1 MDQNNE
7 NHTMGNNSEDTE
19 ITNMAELLEQEGLG
33 LDLPKA
39 GEIKTGTIASISPG
53 QIMVGIGAKSEGII
67 RGQEFELIPPDVFA
81 SLEVGQEL
89 PVFVVVPEDHH
100 GNLIL
105 SYVRAL
111 EAESWEKTQSLMKE
125 KETFTGTI
133 EGFNR
138 GGLLVN
144 FNELHGF
151 IPSSQLSFS
160 RRAEMTGDTPET
172 RYENLIGQEIK
183 LQVIEVDQERRRLIF
198 SERAAVHE
206 SRDSIRDKV
215 IEKITIGE
223 VLTGRITSLADFGAF
238 VNISGADGLV
248 HLSEIS
254 WDRIRHPGDELKV
267 GQEVQVKIISID
279 KEKRHIG
286 LSIRRLKEDPWQEQ
300 IKELRVGQLVEAN
313 ITRLTKFGAFARL
326 TNEIEGLIH
335 ISEIS
340 DEHIAHPKEVLHE
353 GDDVTLR
360 IIKIEEDSHRIG
372 LSLRRVESLAF
383 ADMDL
388 KALEEELADT
398 DIKVTTDDAPKSDTE
413 DIPSKDEPASEQST
427 DETPEEKAPVA
438 DTEDTPSEDEPSN
451 EQSTDE
457 TPEEKAP
464 ESDTDSTESQEPE
477 EETSDET
484 PEEKAPV
491 ADTEDT
497 PSEDEPSNEQSTD
510 ETPEEKAPESDTD
523 SPESQE
529 PEEETSDEP
538 PSDEAE
544 EEKAEE

>member
-1 MDQNNE
+1 MNQKNE
-7 NHTMGNNSEDTE
+7 NDSTGKNSEDKK
-19 ITNMAELLEQEGLG
+19 ITSMASLLEQEGLG
-33 LDLPKA
+33 LDLPQA

-53 QIMVGIGAKSEGII
+53 QILVGIGAKSEGII

-81 SLEVGQEL
+81 SLEVGQEI
-89 PVFVVVPEDHH
+89 PVFVVIPENHH

-111 EAESWEKTQSLMKE
+111 EAESWEKAQNLMKE

-133 EGFNR
+133 EGYNR

-160 RRAEMTGDTPET
+160 RRADMVGDTFNELHGFIPSSQLSFSRRADMVGDTPEK
-172 RYENLIGQEIK
+172 RYGDLIGQEIT

-215 IEKITIGE
+215 IEKLNIGE

-286 LSIRRLKEDPWQEQ
+286 LSIRQLKEDPWQEQ
-300 IKELRVGQLVEAN
+300 IKDLRVGQLVEAK

-326 TNEIEGLIH
+326 TSEIEGLIH

-340 DEHIAHPKEVLHE
+340 DEHIGHPKEVLHE
-353 GDDVTLR
+353 GDEVTLR
-360 IIKIEEDSHRIG
+360 IIKIEQDSHRIG

-388 KALEEELADT
+388 KALENELADT
-398 DIKVTTDDAPKSDTE
+398 DIKVS
-413 DIPSKDEPASEQST
+413 
-427 DETPEEKAPVA
+427 
-438 DTEDTPSEDEPSN
+438 TEDTPSEEAPKSDIEDTSSKDESVS
-451 EQSTDE
+451 EKDADE
-457 TPEEKAP
+457 VSEEDVP
-464 ESDTDSTESQEPE
+464 ESDI
-477 EETSDET
+477 
-484 PEEKAPV
+484 
-491 ADTEDT
+491 
-497 PSEDEPSNEQSTD
+497 
-510 ETPEEKAPESDTD
+510 
-523 SPESQE
+523 
-529 PEEETSDEP
+529 
-538 PSDEAE
+538 
-544 EEKAEE
+544 